1 MSYIR
6 FPSDPHPPSG
16 DQSVNER
23 IKIIDTDTDPD
34 LHEFTVNAFL
44 VVLRD
49 LDTYVAIIRDIQ
61 TFTVPSVGPPVLTF
75 YSVIRYT
82 LIGQPDAPP

>member
-16 DQSVNER
+16 DQSVNELV
-23 IKIIDTDTDPD
+23 KIIETNGSALDHQTDIN
-34 LHEFTVNAFL
+34 LFL
-44 VVLRD
+44 VILRD
-49 LDTYVAIIRDIQ
+49 LDTYVAIVRSIQ
-61 TFTVPSVGPPVLTF
+61 THVLKITGPNLEQ